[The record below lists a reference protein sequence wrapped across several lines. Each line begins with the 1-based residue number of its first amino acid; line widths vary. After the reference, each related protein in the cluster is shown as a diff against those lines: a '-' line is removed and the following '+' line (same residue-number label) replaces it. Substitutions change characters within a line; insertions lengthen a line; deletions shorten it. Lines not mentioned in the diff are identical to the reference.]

1 MDNRLGGNNTQQRL
15 IGGQTAPQSAPRRE
29 SGDVFVANVGEKRYL
44 WTARA
49 FAIITAISLCCNV
62 VLLLA
67 IAQVMP
73 LFRIEPFLLTFQS
86 KSEQVYNI
94 MPVRGN
100 LTDEKAIITAISLCC
115 NVVLLLAITE
125 VFVREYVLQRSS
137 FDRDIPEM
145 EARWMP
151 GGPIQEMSSP
161 AVYQEFLNK
170 TAKRAIDLIRSR
182 SLQRNVRILTVNEL
196 GQGLW
201 QVEYETQDMYPDSTA
216 PEINYWTASLRV
228 SYRRKSVKYGERLNN
243 PVGFTVDRYSLT
255 FNKVK

>member
-100 LTDEKAIITAISLCC
+100 LTDEKAI
-115 NVVLLLAITE
+115 TE

-161 AVYQEFLNK
+161 AVYQESLNK